1 MNENMWR
8 KRPMTKKQLLEKY
21 EHLNLSSFE
30 KSNIIL
36 LENIRNTNKTIQ
48 MLLEHQEN
56 DFRKLISKMKKQ
68 VEYEND
74 IFKIQINSDKTAARI
89 TRKDIET
96 TVELEIYKY
105 G

>member
-8 KRPMTKKQLLEKY
+8 KRPITKKQLLEKY

-48 MLLEHQEN
+48 MLLEHQEG
-56 DFRKLISKMKKQ
+56 DFRVFISKMKAKKINQ
-68 VEYEND
+68 FEND
-74 IFKIQINSDKTAARI
+74 VFKIQINDDKTVAEVVR
-89 TRKDIET
+89 RDLDIVT
-96 TVELEIYKY
+96 ELEI
-105 G
+105 